1 MRLARGRKPM
11 KILQETL
18 EATLMEIV
26 AEEDSVGSLD
36 ELKATIAETIA
47 DIAESTAESM
57 LVKIKDDAATGL
69 KEKWEYQQQFE
80 ERLRKHWRKP
90 LELLDLFISLATEAG
105 GEFNKAFSDEAARSN
120 DPMFKALTLLHARA
134 CQVASATLV
143 LLRSGFAD
151 DAHARWRA
159 LHEIAVVALF
169 IGERGRTV
177 AERYLLHD
185 SVQRYKLALK
195 HGRHAKAIQE
205 EPITRKEF
213 EELKAERDKLV
224 ARFGTPFK
232 EEYGWAASTLGKKR
246 PTIADIEESVDLEHW
261 RPYYGMASD
270 NVHANAHGAYY
281 RLGSS
286 LRPGAILLAGP
297 SNAGLADPG
306 HSTAISLNQI
316 TTELLTTKSTFDNIV
331 ISNILLKLADEIGEA
346 FLKAHR
352 GLEALEAESRSP
364 DAAQCGS
371 EP

>member
-1 MRLARGRKPM
+1 M

-18 EATLMEIV
+18 ESTLMEIV
-26 AEEDSVGSLD
+26 AEEDPVGSLD
-36 ELKATIAETIA
+36 DLKATIAETIP

-57 LVKIKDDAATGL
+57 LAKIKDDAATGL
-69 KEKWEYQQQFE
+69 KEKWDYQQQFE
-80 ERLRKHWRKP
+80 ERLRKHWGKS

-105 GEFNKAFSDEAARSN
+105 DEFNQTFRDEAARSN
-120 DPMFKALTLLHARA
+120 DAVFKALTLLHARA

-143 LLRSGFAD
+143 LLRSGYAD

-169 IGERGRTV
+169 ISERGRTV

-185 SVQRYKLALK
+185 TVQRYKLALK
-195 HGRHAKAIQE
+195 HRRHAKALQE

-213 EELKAERDKLV
+213 EALKAERDKLV

-232 EEYGWAASTLGKKR
+232 EYYGWAASTLGKKR
-246 PTIADIEESVDLEHW
+246 PTIADIEDSVDLEHW
-261 RPYYGMASD
+261 RPYYEMASD

-286 LRPGAILLAGP
+286 LRPGEILLAGP

-316 TTELLTTKSTFDNIV
+316 TMVLLATKPTLDNIV
-331 ISNILLKLADEIGEA
+331 ISNILLKLVDEIGEA
-346 FLKAHR
+346 FLQAHR
-352 GLEALEAESRSP
+352 ELEALEAESRSP

-371 EP
+371 ES

>member
-1 MRLARGRKPM
+1 M

-18 EATLMEIV
+18 EASLMEIL

-36 ELKATIAETIA
+36 NLKATIAETIP
-47 DIAESTAESM
+47 DIAKSM
-57 LVKIKDDAATGL
+57 LAKIKDDAAAGL

-80 ERLRKHWRKP
+80 ERLRKHWGKP
-90 LELLDLFISLATEAG
+90 LKLLDLFISLATEAG
-105 GEFNKAFSDEAARSN
+105 DELNKSFRDEAARSN
-120 DPMFKALTLLHARA
+120 DAVFKALTLLHARG

-143 LLRSGFAD
+143 LLRSGYSD

-169 IGERGRTV
+169 IGETGRTV

-185 SVQRYKLALK
+185 YVQRYKLALK
-195 HGRHAKAIQE
+195 HRRHAKAIQE
-205 EPITRKEF
+205 EPISQKEF
-213 EELKAERDKLV
+213 EEIKAERDILV

-232 EEYGWAASTLGKKR
+232 KDYGWAASTLGKKQ

-286 LRPGAILLAGP
+286 LRPGEILLAGP

-306 HSTAISLNQI
+306 HWTAISLNQI
-316 TTELLTTKSTFDNIV
+316 TTVLLATKPTLDNIV
-331 ISNILLKLADEIGEA
+331 ISNILLKLVDEIGEA
-346 FLKAHR
+346 FLQAHR
-352 GLEALEAESRSP
+352 ELEALEAKSRSP

-371 EP
+371 ES